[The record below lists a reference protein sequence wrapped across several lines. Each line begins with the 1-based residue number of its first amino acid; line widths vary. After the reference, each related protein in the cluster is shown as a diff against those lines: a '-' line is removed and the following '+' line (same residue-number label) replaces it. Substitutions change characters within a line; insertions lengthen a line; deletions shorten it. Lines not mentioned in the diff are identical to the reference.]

1 MKHDLNNKRHMMTR
15 NDIQETYGITKHLYQ
30 SLVNNKVINTVKIG
44 KHNYHPMEDVDR
56 AIKELEERKSL
67 RVTYYTGSRRQDA

>member
-15 NDIQETYGITKHLYQ
+15 NDIQETYGINKHLYQ

-44 KHNYHPMEDVDR
+44 KHNYHPMEEVDK
-56 AIKELEERKSL
+56 AIKELEERKQM
-67 RVTYYTGSRRQDA
+67 RVVYYKGNNK

>member
-1 MKHDLNNKRHMMTR
+1 MMTR
-15 NDIQETYGITKHLYQ
+15 ADILETYGINKHLYQ

-44 KHNYHPMEDVDR
+44 KHNYHPMEEVDK

-67 RVTYYTGSRRQDA
+67 RVTYYTGSRRQDV

>member
-15 NDIQETYGITKHLYQ
+15 NDIQDTYGITKHLYQ
-30 SLVNNKVINTVKIG
+30 SLVNNKVINTVRIG

-67 RVTYYTGSRRQDA
+67 RVTYYTGSRRQDV

>member
-44 KHNYHPMEDVDR
+44 KHNYHPMEEVDK
-56 AIKELEERKSL
+56 AIKELEERKQM
-67 RVTYYTGSRRQDA
+67 RVVYYKGNNK

>member
-1 MKHDLNNKRHMMTR
+1 MTR

-44 KHNYHPMEDVDR
+44 KHNYHPMEEVDK
-56 AIKELEERKSL
+56 AIKELEERKQM
-67 RVTYYTGSRRQDA
+67 RVVYYKGNNK

>member
-30 SLVNNKVINTVKIG
+30 NLVNNKVINTVKIG
-44 KHNYHPMEDVDR
+44 KHNYHPMEDVDK
-56 AIKELEERKSL
+56 AIKELEERKQM
-67 RVTYYTGSRRQDA
+67 RVVYYKGNNK

>member
-1 MKHDLNNKRHMMTR
+1 MMTR
-15 NDIQETYGITKHLYQ
+15 ADILETYGINKHLYQ

-44 KHNYHPMEDVDR
+44 KHNYHPMKEVDK

>member
-44 KHNYHPMEDVDR
+44 KHNYHPMEEVDK

-67 RVTYYTGSRRQDA
+67 RVTYYTGSRKQNA

>member
-30 SLVNNKVINTVKIG
+30 NLVNNKVINTIKIG
-44 KHNYHPMEDVDR
+44 KHNYHPMEEVDK
-56 AIKELEERKSL
+56 AIKELEERKQM
-67 RVTYYTGSRRQDA
+67 RVVYYKGNNK

>member
-15 NDIQETYGITKHLYQ
+15 ADILETYGINKHLYQ

-44 KHNYHPMEDVDR
+44 KHNYHPMEEVDK

-67 RVTYYTGSRRQDA
+67 RVTYYTGSRRQDV